1 MVERHIPFT
10 WSMVFVGHLL
20 SLHWGRVSYSHIVL
34 FGHSGKRQIDPQDI
48 LPALCNYLQEYLS
61 LQAPLML
68 MADLLWT
75 PNLLCSCPPWVN
87 FPLTD
92 RFLSRHH
99 CYSWIASLSGSGN
112 VFFPFSSHRIWP
124 SGFPFSDACICP
136 SDTWWTLLQQKWLP
150 AFPGSLWFSCSFWDH
165 GLPICI
171 PCRQHPNPVV
181 SICLHH
187 QIWFLCQH
195 TIPICLHH
203 LGWPPL

>member
-1 MVERHIPFT
+1 MKVNQLVVLYTSCSIFSEYSRRLCLFPAANNLEVSQEIPAVCFLWWIVSGAT
-10 WSMVFVGHLL
+10 RADGRLALDSWSAMQL
-20 SLHWGRVSYSHIVL
+20 STLGKYSTNI
-34 FGHSGKRQIDPQDI
+34 
-48 LPALCNYLQEYLS
+48 
-61 LQAPLML
+61 
-68 MADLLWT
+68 
-75 PNLLCSCPPWVN
+75 
-87 FPLTD
+87 D

-124 SGFPFSDACICP
+124 SGFPFSDACVCP
-136 SDTWWTLLQQKWLP
+136 SGTWWMLSQQKWLP

-203 LGWPPL
+203 FGWPPL